1 MARDRK
7 RSKQRQQRRAR
18 THRDDAR
25 ATAQRALGRD
35 ADEDAGALNGDE
47 QRHELGD
54 QVADAGAVEVP
65 AEDQL
70 PEARAEQTPEPLA
83 DADLPPEP
91 LADADLPPKT
101 IDAVADPTAD
111 PAFASATEPDFD
123 APVRPR
129 FEESDYDEEDESSD
143 GGAVAGV
150 RARRAPAVRPAKG
163 NRVTGFLRASWAE
176 LQRVQWPSRQQVFQA
191 TAVVL
196 GFCVVAGAFL
206 AGADFVAGKIVDAIL

>member
-18 THRDDAR
+18 THRDDAH
-25 ATAQRALGRD
+25 ATAQRALGRNP
-35 ADEDAGALNGDE
+35 DEDAPALTDEDALALTDEDAPALNTDAPVP
-47 QRHELGD
+47 ELGE
-54 QVADAGAVEVP
+54 QVA
-65 AEDQL
+65 
-70 PEARAEQTPEPLA
+70 EPFVA
-83 DADLPPEP
+83 DPDL
-91 LADADLPPKT
+91 
-101 IDAVADPTAD
+101 VADPTAD

-123 APVRPR
+123 EPVRPR
-129 FEESDYDEEDESSD
+129 FEQSDYDEEDESLD

-150 RARRAPAVRPAKG
+150 RAPRAPAQQAKG

-176 LQRVQWPSRQQVFQA
+176 LQRVQWPNRQQVFQA

-196 GFCVVAGAFL
+196 GFVVVAGAFL

>member
-25 ATAQRALGRD
+25 ETAQRALGRD

-47 QRHELGD
+47 QRDELGD
-54 QVADAGAVEVP
+54 QVAEARAADVVEPPAGDE
-65 AEDQL
+65 L
-70 PEARAEQTPEPLA
+70 PEARADHQKLEPRADDDLPEPSPA
-83 DADLPPEP
+83 
-91 LADADLPPKT
+91 
-101 IDAVADPTAD
+101 IDPVADPTAD

-123 APVRPR
+123 EPVRPR
-129 FEESDYDEEDESSD
+129 FEESDYDAEDESSD

-150 RARRAPAVRPAKG
+150 RARQAPAVRPVKG

-176 LQRVQWPSRQQVFQA
+176 LQRVQWPNRHQVFQA

-206 AGADFVAGKIVDAIL
+206 AFADFLAGKIVDAIL

>member
-18 THRDDAR
+18 THRDDTR
-25 ATAQRALGRD
+25 ATAQHALGRD
-35 ADEDAGALNGDE
+35 ADEDAGALNGAE
-47 QRHELGD
+47 QRDELGD
-54 QVADAGAVEVP
+54 QVT
-65 AEDQL
+65 
-70 PEARAEQTPEPLA
+70 EARAA
-83 DADLPPEP
+83 DAVEGPADDEPSEARSDQPPEP
-91 LADADLPPKT
+91 LADADLPATP
-101 IDAVADPTAD
+101 IDPVADPTAD

-123 APVRPR
+123 EPVRPR
-129 FEESDYDEEDESSD
+129 FDASEYDEEDESSD

-150 RARRAPAVRPAKG
+150 RARQAPAVRPAKG